1 MKKIIPVATAA
12 LLSATM
18 LCGCNK
24 GAVSVTP
31 KTTPQSDN
39 SQVTRQ
45 TETDEN
51 PEQNKKIE
59 ITIDGN
65 DVDGFFGVIRKKS
78 SLPGARRHFT
88 RGRYGHYEVEYIHTP
103 YGIDKDS
110 SLDYKLT
117 LNKDNTFELTVV
129 SDGVTAEHSGRWYE
143 RRNEIMMYYDEQIDP
158 PAHNV
163 YVADTLFGDLLPQ
176 GKIMIYDKCCTIVL
190 ARSPETQPETPT
202 PAQ

>member
-1 MKKIIPVATAA
+1 MKKIISATAA
-12 LLSATM
+12 VLLSAAM

-24 GAVSVTP
+24 NATQSTA

-39 SQVTRQ
+39 NVVTRQ
-45 TETDEN
+45 TETD
-51 PEQNKKIE
+51 QNTDQTKKIE

-78 SLPGARRHFT
+78 AFPGARRRFD
-88 RGRYGHYEVEYIHTP
+88 RGRYGRYEVEYIHTP

-110 SLDYKLT
+110 TLDYRLT

-129 SDGVTAEHSGRWYE
+129 SEGVTAEHSGRWYE
-143 RRNEIMMYYDEQIDP
+143 RRNEITMYYDEPIDP

-190 ARSPETQPETPT
+190 ARSAQARPETPA